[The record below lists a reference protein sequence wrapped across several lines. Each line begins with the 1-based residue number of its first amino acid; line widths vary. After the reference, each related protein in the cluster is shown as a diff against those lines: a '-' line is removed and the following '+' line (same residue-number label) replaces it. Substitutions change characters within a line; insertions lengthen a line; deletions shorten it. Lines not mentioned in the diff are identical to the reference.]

1 VTTILVDVL
10 AALGAVSLLGFLL
23 IASAFAAAAMVDH
36 PRCPAWWSEWINR
49 HFVAPEP
56 ARSMCLPASDIADHL
71 SDRLVRDFHV
81 VTDDEGRDHIVP
93 TEAPPPA
100 ERGSPPAG

>member
-1 VTTILVDVL
+1 VTTILLCVGAFFAGCFCGAVL
-10 AALGAVSLLGFLL
+10 ASIL
-23 IASAFAAAAMVDH
+23 AAAGQADDH
-36 PRCPAWWSEWINR
+36 IQ
-49 HFVAPEP
+49 
-56 ARSMCLPASDIADHL
+56 SMCMPAATITDLATA
-71 SDRLVRDFHV
+71 RVTVRDFDV

>member
-1 VTTILVDVL
+1 VTTLLIAVACFIAGSWCGAVL
-10 AALGAVSLLGFLL
+10 AAML
-23 IASAFAAAAMVDH
+23 AAAGRADDRAM
-36 PRCPAWWSEWINR
+36 
-49 HFVAPEP
+49 
-56 ARSMCLPASDIADHL
+56 SMCLPASDIADHL